1 MAEKKRKEKPDVDF
15 GLGGIFKGLG
25 DLVEKLGDLAEK
37 GKEIKKEGGF
47 THGDTRGVYGFS
59 VRTAGPGGGKTTVE
73 PFGNIKKDEKGE
85 PTVSTEREPLTDLF
99 EEDDHVLVVVELPGV
114 DDAEIKTKLEGDV
127 LEIVACGE
135 DQQYRKEVLLPHTF
149 APAALAR
156 SFKNGVLKVRLEK
169 SS

>member
-85 PTVSTEREPLTDLF
+85 PT
-99 EEDDHVLVVVELPGV
+99 GV
-114 DDAEIKTKLEGDV
+114 H
-127 LEIVACGE
+127 
-135 DQQYRKEVLLPHTF
+135 R
-149 APAALAR
+149 AR
-156 SFKNGVLKVRLEK
+156 TAHRPVRGRR
-169 SS
+169 SRTGRGRATRCR